1 MDTDS
6 ETPSLGG
13 LLLELS
19 PRISHLARHALAGVE
34 PPLSYAQYRALL
46 YISRGK
52 TTLTALRS
60 PATLALSTL
69 SEIIDAL
76 QKRGLVERR
85 PSERDRRA
93 MVLSL
98 TEDGERALRQ
108 AQERLDGLAQ
118 CLTASVSPAARAWL
132 AETLAPVNEAA
143 EDELVTDHAT
153 SGRDGS
159 ARDSS

>member
-1 MDTDS
+1 MGNES
-6 ETPSLGG
+6 PSLGT

-46 YISRGK
+46 HISRGK

-76 QKRGLVERR
+76 RKRGLVDRA

-93 MVLSL
+93 MELSL
-98 TEDGERALRQ
+98 TEEGERALRE
-108 AQERLDGLAQ
+108 AQRRLDDLAER
-118 CLTASVSPAARAWL
+118 LTASVSPAARAWL
-132 AETLAPVNEAA
+132 AETLAPVNDAA
-143 EDELVTDHAT
+143 EAELVTDHAA
-153 SGRDGS
+153 SRDGS
-159 ARDSS
+159 A